1 MRIPVGNGVIELAKG
16 DITLQHVDAIV
27 NAANRGLRG
36 GGGVDGA
43 IHEAGGPEILAEL
56 KRKFPSGCGT
66 GEAVVT
72 GAGELR
78 ARFVIH
84 AVGPSFVPQE
94 EKRCA
99 EQLRSAYAK
108 SLRQAAEHGCRSV
121 ALPSISTGV
130 FRYPTAAAARIALG
144 AAREFLLA
152 RAGVELVRW
161 VLYDDRTFE
170 AYEEAAREIFGEEAA
185 TSGK

>member
-1 MRIPVGNGVIELAKG
+1 MRIPLGNAVIELAKG

-43 IHEAGGPEILAEL
+43 IHEAGGPGILAEL
-56 KRKFPSGCGT
+56 KRTFPSGCGT

-108 SLRQAAEHGCRSV
+108 SFRLAAEHACRSV

-152 RAGVELVRW
+152 GGEVELVRW
-161 VLYDDRTFE
+161 VLYDDRTFQVYAE
-170 AYEEAAREIFGEEAA
+170 VAREMFGDNEVP
-185 TSGK
+185 GGV